1 VRGASTTT
9 CQAPAANDNAYRPGR
24 PVARGRPE
32 AAYARSENV
41 ILPLRFAQRMAGWQA
56 PARSN
61 PKPVRDHHLGDR
73 LYQLGQVAGDL
84 LRR

>member
-1 VRGASTTT
+1 VRGASTTI
-9 CQAPAANDNAYRPGR
+9 CQAPAANDNSYRTGM
-24 PVARGRPE
+24 PVVRAARGRPE

-61 PKPVRDHHLGDR
+61 PRPEAIGPS
-73 LYQLGQVAGDL
+73 
-84 LRR
+84 